1 MRRDNGALMAIAA
14 AATLAATGLA
24 VARATKGSR
33 AVAQRTAD
41 GKDFTTEDQLSK
53 IYHDENEDEDGWANL
68 AEFVDGLG
76 SVFYYIPSE
85 DERKSIS
92 FIAGQGHEPAATL
105 MRGEE
110 KISTYGGFGSR
121 PFRGFKVDKTEVVK
135 AMLGS
140 GVSVVPMLDRHT
152 MLYKLIGLVYHQGE
166 KSDALV
172 DHVRHLIQDPE
183 VLFDRELSDE
193 VIERAFTHKGG
204 TPTDVME
211 YLILKEKLSRATLS
225 ATGRDLLLER
235 RAGR

>member
-1 MRRDNGALMAIAA
+1 MRRGDGALMVIAA
-14 AATLAATGLA
+14 TAMLAATGLA

-33 AVAQRTAD
+33 AVAQKTAD

-53 IYHDENEDEDGWANL
+53 IYHDENEDEDGWENL

-92 FIAGQGHEPAATL
+92 FIASQGYEPAATL
-105 MRGEE
+105 MRGEK

-121 PFRGFKVDKTEVVK
+121 PFRGFKVDRTEMVK

-140 GVSVVPMLDRHT
+140 GVSVVPVLDHRT
-152 MLYKLIGLVYHQGE
+152 MLYKLIDLVYHQGE

-172 DHVRHLIQDPE
+172 DHVRHLIQNPE

-193 VIERAFTHKGG
+193 VIEKAFTHKDG

-211 YLILKEKLSRATLS
+211 YLILREKLSRATLS
-225 ATGRDLLLER
+225 AAGRDLLLER